1 MDKNQLKSL
10 LFTHDKSRLKANAWN
25 MQKATEL
32 INLLDSNI
40 DLESYALKVIACGFF
55 DLKELVRCLDC
66 ILQERAEVEATQYKI
81 KNFIGTSYQEQKLK
95 ERFCYIKSCENLPKW
110 YKELL

>member
-1 MDKNQLKSL
+1 MDKNSLKNL

-32 INLLDSNI
+32 INILDSSI
-40 DLESYALKVIACGFF
+40 DLESYALKVISCGFF

-66 ILQERAEVEATQYKI
+66 ILQERAKDEALQYKI
-81 KNFIGTSYQEQKLK
+81 KNFVGTSYQEQILK
-95 ERFCYIKSCENLPKW
+95 ERFCYVKSCESLPKW